1 MNLQNLR
8 QMRMHAQ
15 RLAGEPFDSPEAMVR
30 WHLAV
35 QSQDYP
41 GAKWGIGQRCAGVS
55 DADLDRLFD
64 DGAIL
69 RTHVMR
75 PTWHF
80 VLAEDLRWLLALTG
94 PRVERGNAGRYRQLE
109 LDERTLARSVEIIAG
124 ALSGGH
130 ALTRDELRA
139 TLEASGITTAGQRM
153 AHMLMHAELT
163 SLICSGPRKGNKHT
177 YALLDERVPP
187 APPKDRDE
195 AVVELARR
203 YLESHGPA
211 TPHDMAW
218 WSGLT
223 VTDCRRGIAALGDA
237 LEKVEIDGTTW
248 WFFPPEG
255 STAIPEPSVHLLPNF
270 DEYYVGFRNNEV
282 AWDPAIRARYD
293 TGREFWMNHF
303 VTLDGRIIGG
313 WRRKLARELL
323 IQVVNP
329 LGLDRDGQ
337 VAFAEAAEAYGRF
350 VDLPVVID
358 DAKSG

>member
-1 MNLQNLR
+1 MNLQDLR
-8 QMRMHAQ
+8 QVRMHNQ
-15 RLAGEPFDSPEAMVR
+15 RLVGAPFDSAEAMVR

-35 QSQDYP
+35 QAQDYP
-41 GAKWGIGQRCAGVS
+41 GAKWGIGQRCAGVV

-64 DGAIL
+64 AGAIL

-80 VLAEDLRWLLALTG
+80 VLPEDLRWLLALTG

-109 LDERTLARSVEIIAG
+109 LDGTTLARGTEAIAE
-124 ALSGGH
+124 ALEGGNH
-130 ALTRDELRA
+130 CTREELRTALESAGIA
-139 TLEASGITTAGQRM
+139 TEGQRM

-163 SLICSGPRKGNKHT
+163 SVICSGPRRERQHT

-187 APPKDRDE
+187 APRKDRDE

-223 VTDCRRGIAALGDA
+223 VTDCRRGIAALGNA
-237 LEKVEIDGTTW
+237 LDTVEIDGTTW
-248 WFFPPEG
+248 WFLPPAG

-313 WRRKLARELL
+313 WRRRHASE
-323 IQVVNP
+323 IQIWVTNP
-329 LGLDRDGQ
+329 LGLDPDGRA
-337 VAFAEAAEAYGRF
+337 AFAEAAEGYGRF
-350 VDLPVVID
+350 HGLPLAVDGDI
-358 DAKSG
+358 